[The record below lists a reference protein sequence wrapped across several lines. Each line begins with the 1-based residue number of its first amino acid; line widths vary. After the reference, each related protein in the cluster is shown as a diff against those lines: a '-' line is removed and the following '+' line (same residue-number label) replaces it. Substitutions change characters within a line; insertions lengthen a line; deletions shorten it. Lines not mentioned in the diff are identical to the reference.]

1 MNMKRGKKAKTDI
14 LVLFPWNFLWNIN
27 FNFKR
32 KTHAQIYTQFN
43 SFFLSSK
50 RKTTQNNTHLSCDI
64 NLIEFEIACLCSFD
78 CG

>member
-1 MNMKRGKKAKTDI
+1 MKRGKKQK
-14 LVLFPWNFLWNIN
+14 
-27 FNFKR
+27 
-32 KTHAQIYTQFN
+32 QIYWYYFLEISYKTSILILKEKHTHKFTH
-43 SFFLSSK
+43 SSIDFFLSSK